1 LVEAAP
7 IQGERAARGR
17 DLEALMATVFL
28 VMGVV
33 LALCFLH
40 PFVTYPLSLLLLPAK
55 KPSAGVPAAQ
65 PETFA
70 LCFCAYNEEHVIEEK
85 MRNLLALCQGRQD
98 VEILA
103 YVDAAT
109 DRTASLLQPYAD
121 RIRLHV
127 SPTRHGKSHGMNLLV
142 AMTSASIVVFTDANV
157 MLDSAALDHL
167 PAAFADPAIGCVCGH
182 LIYSNPDASVTAASG
197 SLYWRLEEAIKRL
210 EARTGSVMGA
220 DGSIFAVRRGL
231 HRAVPDDIIDD
242 MYLSFS
248 ILCEGYRIGRAEQV
262 KAYEASATSQS
273 DEIRR
278 KRRIACQ
285 AFNVHRLLWPQI
297 RRLDPLDLYKYVS
310 HKLLRWF
317 SIYTLLGAALCLA
330 MAGLLAGQGGVVL
343 AVAVMAAAALLAGAK
358 WHVRPFDQVWDIL
371 CAFAATGAGVW
382 LSLKGQRFQTWN
394 PAESVRTQP

>member
-1 LVEAAP
+1 
-7 IQGERAARGR
+7 
-17 DLEALMATVFL
+17 MAIVFL
-28 VMGVV
+28 VMGIV

-40 PFVTYPLSLLLLPAK
+40 PFATYPLSLLLLPPK
-55 KPSAGVPAAQ
+55 KASGGGLPDGR

-70 LCFCAYNEEHVIEEK
+70 ICFCAYNEDHVIEEK
-85 MRNLLALCQGRQD
+85 IRNLLALSAGRQD

-127 SPTRHGKSHGMNLLV
+127 SDTRHGKSHGMNLLV
-142 AMTSASIVVFTDANV
+142 GMTSASIVVFTDANV
-157 MLDSAALDHL
+157 MLDPAALDHL
-167 PAAFADPAIGCVCGH
+167 PAAFADPAVGCVCGN

-197 SLYWRLEEAIKRL
+197 SLYWRLEEAIKRQ

-220 DGSIFAVRRGL
+220 DGSIFAIRRRL
-231 HRAVPDDIIDD
+231 HRPVPDDIIDD

-248 ILCEGYRIGRAEQV
+248 ILCEGHRIGRAEQV
-262 KAYEASATSQS
+262 KAREASATSQS
-273 DEIRR
+273 DEVRR
-278 KRRIACQ
+278 KKRIACQ

-297 RRLDPLDLYKYVS
+297 RHVGALDLYKYIS

-317 SIYTLLGAALCLA
+317 SIYTLLGAVLCLA
-330 MAGLLAGQGGVVL
+330 AAGFLAGHGGAVL
-343 AVAVMAAAALLAGAK
+343 AIAALGAMALLAGSY
-358 WHVRPFDQVWDIL
+358 WHVRPFDQLWDIL
-371 CAFAATGAGVW
+371 CAFWATGAGVW

-394 PAESVRTQP
+394 PAASVRTQA